1 MNYSQMEKANSRER
15 ILEAAAIRIRKAG
28 LDSLTGAS
36 LSDELGLPPAI
47 IDGYFP
53 SRTALVAAATERA
66 LLDGELQIDE
76 RIGFEKD
83 PTVAEIV
90 DAYFH
95 PDHVANPELGC
106 GLCTL
111 AGDARR
117 ADAEI
122 QSVVTRHLR
131 DNAALLAQAAGG
143 DPAAHAWSLGALS
156 ALVGAVSLARAV
168 NDPALSKA
176 ILDET
181 RKIITPQG

>member
-1 MNYSQMEKANSRER
+1 MEKVNSRER

-36 LSDELGLPPAI
+36 LADELGLAPEV
-47 IDGYFP
+47 IDNCFP
-53 SRTALVAAATERA
+53 SRAALTEAATERA

-95 PDHVANPELGC
+95 PDHIANPELGC
-106 GLCTL
+106 GLCAL
-111 AGDARR
+111 AGDVRR
-117 ADAEI
+117 ANAEI
-122 QSVVTRHLR
+122 QSLVTRHLR

-156 ALVGAVSLARAV
+156 ALVGAVTLARAV
-168 NDPALSKA
+168 NDPALTQS
-176 ILDET
+176 ILEET
-181 RKIITPQG
+181 RKLIAPKD